1 MNLRQ
6 LCGRRRWTT
15 ALLAIVALWPALASA
30 AGPDNVL
37 FVGWGQKVD
46 NLDPQTS
53 RGNRNW
59 WVLAELYDTLT
70 VLPEQSLQAAPQLA
84 ESWTVS
90 PDGKEYV
97 FKIRKG
103 VKFSTG
109 NELNAH
115 AVKFALDRLHTIGL
129 GPLYMTR
136 DVYNRTDVIDDYTVK
151 TVLNFPY
158 PVWLAILSQPA
169 VTGIGDPKVIREKC
183 GEPVKGQ
190 KCDWLS
196 NNSAGAGAYVVEEF
210 KPNDRVVLA
219 KNPRWWGGTPKWDGV
234 VISSIPETTTRVA
247 ELLTGGV
254 DIAVNVP
261 PEDIAR
267 LNDNK
272 GTRAITF
279 DIARNLALHVRTG
292 KDRVTGDPR
301 ARAS

>member
-6 LCGRRRWTT
+6 MCGRRRWTT

-84 ESWTVS
+84 ESWTMS

-115 AVKFALDRLHTIGL
+115 AVKFALDRLQTIGL

-169 VTGIGDPKVIREKC
+169 VTGIG
-183 GEPVKGQ
+183 GSQ
-190 KCDWLS
+190 
-196 NNSAGAGAYVVEEF
+196 
-210 KPNDRVVLA
+210 
-219 KNPRWWGGTPKWDGV
+219 
-234 VISSIPETTTRVA
+234 
-247 ELLTGGV
+247 
-254 DIAVNVP
+254 
-261 PEDIAR
+261 
-267 LNDNK
+267 
-272 GTRAITF
+272 
-279 DIARNLALHVRTG
+279 
-292 KDRVTGDPR
+292 GDPR
-301 ARAS
+301 EVRRARQGAEVRLALQQQRGRGRVRRRGVQAERPRRPGQEPELLEGLERQAPRADRHGDGARGVDAAPAPREGRSRRRGGRHDPARRPRAADQGPEAARCS

>member
-1 MNLRQ
+1 MAGDG
-6 LCGRRRWTT
+6 CTT
-15 ALLAIVALWPALASA
+15 ALLTVLALWPAIGSA

-70 VLPEQSLQAAPQLA
+70 VLPDQSLQAAPQLA
-84 ESWTVS
+84 ESWTIS

-115 AVKFALDRLHTIGL
+115 AVKFALDRLQTIGL

-136 DVYNRTDVIDDYTVK
+136 DVYNRTEVVDDYTVK

-169 VTGIGDPKVIREKC
+169 VTGIADPKVVKEKC
-183 GEPVKGQ
+183 GEPTKGQ

-196 NNSAGAGAYVVEEF
+196 NNSAGAGAYIIEEF
-210 KPNDRVVLA
+210 KPNDRVVLV
-219 KNPRWWGGTPKWDGV
+219 KNP
-234 VISSIPETTTRVA
+234 TTGR
-247 ELLTGGV
+247 GGV
-254 DIAVNVP
+254 ASTSSGSSWRRSP
-261 PEDIAR
+261 RSRPASSGSRRATSTWPRSAR
-267 LNDNK
+267 RSSPTWSSASR
-272 GTRAITF
+272 TRSC
-279 DIARNLALHVRTG
+279 
-292 KDRVTGDPR
+292 P
-301 ARAS
+301 SS